1 MFKAFNF
8 SRSTGIVFLCL
19 FMMASC
25 ASRKNQLEMKQA
37 EIYFGAG
44 TQSLMDRQ
52 YTEALKN
59 LLKANELDP
68 NNTEVLNNLGMAYF
82 FKGERDMAI
91 RHLKQAL
98 EVDENNSD
106 AKLNLASIYFKDGN
120 VNEAEKVYKQVLK
133 DLTYDKQAR
142 TLYNL
147 GIIELQNRRNMV
159 SAENYFKK
167 SIKEDDNYCPSYYQ
181 LGMIQYSRK
190 QYNSALR
197 SFKEAGMGT
206 CYDTPAPHYY
216 QALSLIELRRYD
228 EARIKLDEI
237 DTRFKKTVF
246 AVKARTK
253 AIELN
258 DIESR
263 NKSTESHA
271 SRKVLESPD
280 F

>member
-1 MFKAFNF
+1 MLKAIT
-8 SRSTGIVFLCL
+8 SKSTGILVLGL
-19 FMMASC
+19 FMLASC
-25 ASRKNQLEMKQA
+25 ATRQSELKQKQA
-37 EIYFGAG
+37 GIYFGAG
-44 TQSLMDRQ
+44 TQSLMERQ
-52 YTEALKN
+52 YTDALKN

-68 NNTEVLNNLGMAYF
+68 DNAEILNNLGMAYY

-91 RHLKQAL
+91 KYLNQSL
-98 EVDENNSD
+98 EIDENNSD
-106 AKLNLASIYFKDGN
+106 AKLNLASIHYKDGDI
-120 VNEAEKVYKQVLK
+120 ESAEKIYKQVLK

-147 GIIELQNRRNMV
+147 GVIELQNKKNTV
-159 SAENYFKK
+159 GAENYFKK

-181 LGMIQYSRK
+181 LGLIQYKRR
-190 QYNSALR
+190 QFNSALR
-197 SFKEAGMGT
+197 NFKEAAMGT
-206 CYDTPAPHYY
+206 CYDAPAPHYY
-216 QALSLIELRRYD
+216 QAMTLVELRRYE

-237 DTRFKKTVF
+237 DTRFKKSVY

-258 DIESR
+258 DIELR